1 MARNKNK
8 IRQGWD
14 DTLFDV
20 INYSC
25 LIVIF
30 LMFTYPL
37 WFIVIASISDP
48 TAVYLGEVVLW
59 PKGFSTLG
67 YKRVLENP
75 EVWIGYANTILYTVG
90 GTILNVVLTAMAGYA
105 LSRRD
110 LIGRSR
116 LALILIIT
124 MYFSGGMIPNYL
136 NMRDFGLTNTRLSMM
151 VVGLVGVSNVLVTR
165 NFFRG
170 SVPWSLHEAAFLDGA
185 SDFQVF
191 TQVILPLSK
200 PILALITI
208 NYAVFHWNDF
218 MNARIYL
225 RDKSMYP
232 LQMVLRE
239 ILLETNIESLGTST
253 DDAETIL
260 SQILE
265 QKAADQIKYA
275 LIVVAT
281 VPMLAVYPFLEKYF
295 SKARGQM
302 VGGVKG

>member
-14 DTLFDV
+14 DKLFDI
-20 INYSC
+20 INYTC
-25 LIVIF
+25 LALIF

-37 WFIVIASISDP
+37 WFILIASISDP
-48 TAVYLGEVVLW
+48 SAVYAGKVIFW
-59 PKGFSTLG
+59 PVGFSTEG
-67 YKRVLENP
+67 YKRVLENAK
-75 EVWIGYANTILYTVG
+75 VWNGFANTILYTVG
-90 GTILNVVLTAMAGYA
+90 GTIMNVVVTTMAGYA

-116 LALILIIT
+116 LALILIFT
-124 MYFSGGMIPNYL
+124 MYFSGGMIPSYL
-136 NMRDFGLTNTRLSMM
+136 NMRDFGLTNTRFVMM
-151 VVGLVGVSNVLVTR
+151 LVGLVNVSNVLVTR

-170 SVPWSLHEAAFLDGA
+170 SVPWELHEAAFIDGA
-185 SDFQVF
+185 SDFSVF

-200 PILALITI
+200 PILAMITI
-208 NYAVFHWNDF
+208 NYAVVHWNDF

-225 RDKSMYP
+225 RDQELYP

-239 ILLETNIESLGTST
+239 ILLKTNIESYGMGTES
-253 DDAETIL
+253 AETIL

-275 LIVVAT
+275 LITVST
-281 VPMLAVYPFLEKYF
+281 VPLLSVYPFLEKYF
-295 SKARGQM
+295 SKSRGQM
-302 VGGVKG
+302 VGGIKG

>member
-1 MARNKNK
+1 
-8 IRQGWD
+8 
-14 DTLFDV
+14 
-20 INYSC
+20 
-25 LIVIF
+25 
-30 LMFTYPL
+30 
-37 WFIVIASISDP
+37 
-48 TAVYLGEVVLW
+48 
-59 PKGFSTLG
+59 LG
-67 YKRVLENP
+67 YQRVLENP

-136 NMRDFGLTNTRLSMM
+136 NMRDFHLTNTRLSMM
-151 VVGLVGVSNVLVTR
+151 IVGLVGVSNVLVTR
-165 NFFRG
+165 NFFRS
-170 SVPWSLHEAAFLDGA
+170 SVPWTLQEAAFLDGA

-208 NYAVFHWNDF
+208 NYAVTHWNDY

-232 LQMVLRE
+232 LQMVLRD
-239 ILLETNIESLGTST
+239 ILLDTDIESLGTGT
-253 DDAETIL
+253 ENAETIL

-265 QKAADQIKYA
+265 QKSADQIKYA

-281 VPMLAVYPFLEKYF
+281 VPMLAVYPFLEKHF
-295 SKARGQM
+295 SRARGQM